1 LKKKLKINM
10 AVETIN
16 QELSNS
22 QKEFE
27 SLLNEDF
34 KDRKL
39 KENEI
44 IKATV
49 TEITKNFIV
58 VDCKA
63 KMEGMIPIEEFKN
76 DDELSKLS
84 VGSKIEVYLERIES
98 FKGEIVISREK
109 ARRMN
114 AWNRMEKVF
123 ATGEEITAY
132 ITGRVKGGFI
142 ATCDGLPTF
151 MPASQ
156 IDVRPL
162 KKFDHL
168 MNVPLKVIATRIDKV
183 RGNVCTSRRAVLEK
197 SKDIEAKE
205 ALKNLKEG
213 DVIED
218 AKVKATTDWG
228 IFLDINGIDALLH
241 VSDLSHGRVK
251 KPSDLVTIGQSMK
264 VKITKIDKLTNRVSA
279 SVKALTEDPYESL
292 SKKYKIGS
300 TYTGTVTKLMDYGA
314 FVRLEDGI
322 EGLIHSSELSW
333 TNKNTQPSKILT
345 TSQEIIVKIVSIDSE
360 AKRISLSLRETL
372 PNPWKEIENKVGT
385 VIEVTINNITDKA
398 IFADLDNGLTGM
410 LHYRELS
417 YNEQDQDLKKF
428 KKGQKIKV
436 KIIELKD
443 DKLRFSVRA
452 MEKDPFDWF
461 KENKKKEGSTITT
474 RVHEVLKTGVKVS
487 VDPNKHII
495 VMIKKNQLA
504 KEPAD
509 ARPEIFVP
517 GNALDTMITD
527 LNILKRE
534 VVLSVKAAQI
544 HEEKSLVAKFGA
556 KAASSGATLA
566 GIFQKA
572 LGKKAVKKKKEED

>member
-1 LKKKLKINM
+1 M
-10 AVETIN
+10 AVETIH
-16 QELSNS
+16 QELSSS

-27 SLLNEDF
+27 SLLNDDF

-39 KENEI
+39 KEGEI

-58 VDCKA
+58 ADCKA
-63 KMEGMIPIEEFKN
+63 KMEGMIPVEEFKN
-76 DDELSKLS
+76 DDELSKLK
-84 VGSKIEVYLERIES
+84 VGDKIEVFLERIES

-114 AWNRMEKVF
+114 SWNRMEKVF
-123 ATGEEITAY
+123 ETGEEITAY

-156 IDVRPL
+156 IDIKPL

-197 SKDIEAKE
+197 SKDIDAKE

-213 DVIED
+213 DIIED

-228 IFLDINGIDALLH
+228 IFLDVKGIDALLH

-251 KPSDLVTIGQSMK
+251 KPSELVTIGQTMK
-264 VKITKIDKLTNRVSA
+264 VKITKIDKETNRVSA
-279 SVKALTEDPYESL
+279 SVKALTDDPYDNLE
-292 SKKYKIGS
+292 KKYKIGS
-300 TYTGTVTKLMDYGA
+300 VYTGTVTKLMDYGA

-333 TNKNTQPSKILT
+333 TNKNVQPAKILSA
-345 TSQEIIVKIVSIDSE
+345 SQDVKVKIVSIDSA
-360 AKRISLSLRETL
+360 AKRISLSYKEANSE
-372 PNPWKEIENKVGT
+372 NPWKEIKDKVGSA
-385 VIEVTINNITDKA
+385 VEVTINNITDKA

-410 LHYRELS
+410 LHNRELS
-417 YNEQDQDLKKF
+417 YLDENQDLSKF

-436 KIIELKD
+436 KIVELKD
-443 DKLRFSVRA
+443 DKLRFSIRA
-452 MEKDPFDWF
+452 LQKDPFDWF
-461 KENKKKEGSTITT
+461 KENSKKEGSIITT

-487 VDPNKHII
+487 VDPDKHII

-504 KEPAD
+504 KESSD
-509 ARPEIFVP
+509 ARPEIFVS
-517 GNALDTMITD
+517 GNALDAMITELD
-527 LNILKRE
+527 LEKRE
-534 VVLSVKAAQI
+534 VNLSVKAAQVY
-544 HEEKSLVAKFGA
+544 EEKGLVAKFGVNAA
-556 KAASSGATLA
+556 KSGATLA

-572 LGKKAVKKKKEED
+572 LGKTPVKKKNKED

>member
-1 LKKKLKINM
+1 M
-10 AVETIN
+10 AVETIS
-16 QELSNS
+16 QELTSS

-27 SLLNEDF
+27 SLLNDDF

-76 DDELSKLS
+76 DDELSKLE
-84 VGSKIEVYLERIES
+84 VGTKIEVYLERIES
-98 FKGEIVISREK
+98 FKGEIIISREK
-109 ARRMN
+109 ARRMT
-114 AWNRMEKVF
+114 AWHRMEKVF

-156 IDVRPL
+156 IDVKPL

-213 DVIED
+213 DIIDD

-228 IFLDINGIDALLH
+228 IFLDIKGIDALLH

-251 KPSDLVTIGQSMK
+251 KPSDLVTIGQTMK
-264 VKITKIDKLTNRVSA
+264 VKITKIDKTTNRVSA
-279 SVKALTEDPYESL
+279 SVKALSKDPYESL
-292 SKKYKIGS
+292 EKKYKIG
-300 TYTGTVTKLMDYGA
+300 TIYTGTVTKLMDYGA
-314 FVRLEDGI
+314 FIRLEDGI

-333 TNKNTQPSKILT
+333 TNKNIQPSKVLS
-345 TSQEIIVKIVSIDSE
+345 TSDEVKIKIVSIDSD
-360 AKRISLSLRETL
+360 AKRISLSLKETL
-372 PNPWKEIENKVGT
+372 PNPWKEVEDKVGT
-385 VIEVTINNITDKA
+385 VVEVKINNITDKA

-410 LHYRELS
+410 LHFRELS
-417 YNEQDQDLKKF
+417 YKEQGQDLKKY
-428 KKGQKIKV
+428 KKGEKIKV

-461 KENKKKEGSTITT
+461 KENKKKEGSIITT

-487 VDPNKHII
+487 VDPDKHIV
-495 VMIKKNQLA
+495 VMIMKNQLA
-504 KEPAD
+504 KESAD

-517 GNALDTMITD
+517 GNALDAMITD
-527 LNILKRE
+527 LDIVKRE

-556 KAASSGATLA
+556 GAAKSGATLA

-572 LGKKAVKKKKEED
+572 LGKKPIKKKKKEEE

>member
-1 LKKKLKINM
+1 M
-10 AVETIN
+10 AVETIH
-16 QELSNS
+16 QELTSS

-39 KENEI
+39 KEGEI

-49 TEITKNFIV
+49 TEIAKNFIV
-58 VDCKA
+58 CDVKA
-63 KMEGMIPIEEFKN
+63 KMEGMIPVEEFKN
-76 DDELSKLS
+76 DDELSKLT

-98 FKGEIVISREK
+98 FKGEIIISREK

-123 ATGEEITAY
+123 ETGEEITAY

-156 IDVRPL
+156 IDVKPL
-162 KKFDHL
+162 KRFDHL
-168 MNVPLKVIATRIDKV
+168 MNIPLQVIATRIDKV

-197 SKDIEAKE
+197 SKDIDAKE

-213 DVIED
+213 DIIED

-228 IFLDINGIDALLH
+228 IFLDIKGIDALLH

-264 VKITKIDKLTNRVSA
+264 VKITKIDKETNRVSA
-279 SVKALTEDPYESL
+279 SVKALTDDPYDSL
-292 SKKYKIGS
+292 EKKYKIGS
-300 TYTGTVTKLMDYGA
+300 IYTGTVTKLMDYGA

-333 TNKNTQPSKILT
+333 TNKNIQPSKIL
-345 TSQEIIVKIVSIDSE
+345 SAPQEVKVKIVTIDSG
-360 AKRISLSLRETL
+360 AKRISLSYRETL
-372 PNPWKEIENKVGT
+372 PNPWKEVESKVGSL
-385 VIEVTINNITDKA
+385 VEVTINNITDKA

-410 LHYRELS
+410 LPGRELS
-417 YNEQDQDLKKF
+417 YQEANQDLKKF
-428 KKGQKIKV
+428 KKGEKIKV
-436 KIIELKD
+436 KIVELKD
-443 DKLRFSVRA
+443 DKLRFSIRA
-452 MEKDPFDWF
+452 LEKDPFDWF
-461 KENKKKEGSTITT
+461 KENKKKEGSIITT

-487 VDPNKHII
+487 VDPDKHII

-504 KEPAD
+504 KESAD
-509 ARPEIFVP
+509 ARTEIFSP
-517 GNALDTMITD
+517 GNALDAMITGLD
-527 LNILKRE
+527 LEKRE
-534 VVLSVKAAQI
+534 VDLSVKAAQVW
-544 HEEKSLVAKFGA
+544 EEKGLVAKFGVNAA
-556 KAASSGATLA
+556 KSGATLA

-572 LGKKAVKKKKEED
+572 LGKTPKKKED

>member
-1 LKKKLKINM
+1 M
-10 AVETIN
+10 AVEITN
-16 QELSNS
+16 QELSSS

-27 SLLNEDF
+27 ILLNDDF

-84 VGSKIEVYLERIES
+84 IGSKIEVYLERIES
-98 FKGEIVISREK
+98 FKGEIIISREK

-168 MNVPLKVIATRIDKV
+168 MNVPLQVIATRIDKV

-197 SKDIEAKE
+197 SKDVEAKE

-213 DVIED
+213 DIIDD

-228 IFLDINGIDALLH
+228 IFLDIKGIDALLH

-279 SVKALTEDPYESL
+279 SVKALTQDPYDSL
-292 SKKYKIGS
+292 EKKYKIGS
-300 TYTGTVTKLMDYGA
+300 VYTGTVTKLMDYGA

-333 TNKNTQPSKILT
+333 TNKNIQPSKILSS
-345 TSQEIIVKIVSIDSE
+345 SQDVKIKIVSIDSE
-360 AKRISLSLRETL
+360 AKRISLSFRETL
-372 PNPWKEIENKVGT
+372 PNPWKEIENKIGT
-385 VIEVTINNITDKA
+385 VMDVTINNITDKA

-410 LHYRELS
+410 LHFRELS
-417 YNEQDQDLKKF
+417 YNEQGQDLKKY

-443 DKLRFSVRA
+443 DKLRFSIRA
-452 MEKDPFDWF
+452 MDKDPFDWF
-461 KENKKKEGSTITT
+461 KENKKKEGSIITT

-487 VDPNKHII
+487 VDPDKNII

-504 KEPAD
+504 KESTD

-517 GNALDTMITD
+517 GNALDAMITD
-527 LNILKRE
+527 LDIIKRE
-534 VVLSVKAAQI
+534 VNLSVKAAQVY
-544 HEEKSLVAKFGA
+544 EEKSLVAKFGEGAA
-556 KAASSGATLA
+556 KSGATLA

-572 LGKKAVKKKKEED
+572 LGKKTVKSKKKEEE